1 MTPHHDR
8 SAGSHAAASGS
19 TAPLPI
25 GVDVLSDVLR
35 SVRLTG
41 SMFFLVDASTPWVT
55 RAPAASA
62 FAAAVLPRAQHLISY
77 HVVTAGAC
85 WGGLEHEP
93 PQRLEAG
100 DILVI
105 PHGAPYF
112 LAAPLETE
120 AAYSDDQAVS
130 FFRKMAA
137 GELSSIVTEGGGGP
151 DKARFICGFLGCDA
165 RPFNP
170 ILNALPEVIVLHRSP
185 SHDDRMHHLVEFA
198 LRELCERRSGSH
210 EVLLRLSELMFIET
224 VRRHLDS
231 SAGCQADAGWLGGLR
246 DPLVARVLARLHHE
260 PAHAWTVDA
269 LAADAATSRSV
280 LSQRFTQFVGQSPM
294 QYLAAWRMQLAAR
307 LLGERMAMVKQV
319 AGAVGYD
326 SEAAF
331 SRAFKKF
338 IGTAPAK
345 WRDNTR

>member
-1 MTPHHDR
+1 M
-8 SAGSHAAASGS
+8 
-19 TAPLPI
+19 

-41 SMFFLVDASTPWVT
+41 SMFFLVDASIPWMT

-77 HVVTAGAC
+77 HVVTAGTC
-85 WGGLEHEP
+85 WGGLEHRP

-112 LAAPLETE
+112 LAAPVETE
-120 AAYSDDQAVS
+120 AAYSDEEAVS
-130 FFRKMAA
+130 FFRRMAA
-137 GELSSIVTEGGGGP
+137 GELPSVVSEGGGGP
-151 DKARFICGFLGCDA
+151 DKTRFICGFLGCDA

-170 ILNALPEVIVLHRSP
+170 VLNALPEVMVLPRAP
-185 SHDDRMHHLVEFA
+185 AQDDRMQHLVEFA
-198 LRELCERRSGSH
+198 LCELQQRRAGSR
-210 EVLLRLSELMFIET
+210 EVLLRLSELMFIEA

-231 SAGCQADAGWLGGLR
+231 SAGCDADAGWFGALR
-246 DPLVARVLARLHHE
+246 DPLVARVLARLHQE
-260 PAHAWTVDA
+260 PARAWTLCE

-280 LSQRFTQFVGQSPM
+280 LSQRFTSVVGRPPM

-307 LLGERMAMVKQV
+307 MLGDRMALVKQV
-319 AGAVGYD
+319 ALAVGYD

-338 IGTAPAK
+338 AGSAPAK
-345 WRDNTR
+345 WRAGMQ